1 MVSRP
6 SCFSTFSPEVRA
18 QRDSLRTLLR
28 GQNPAVVVRLSA
40 FAQGVGVGYNQI
52 ACNADVLPGI
62 QRTLGLA
69 GPILTHVI
77 VSYEGREIRWMSAVR
92 SHYIDSLS
100 NRQKVR
106 MAARIGV
113 RTVSRADDSD

>member
-1 MVSRP
+1 MQMLQEPVSR
-6 SCFSTFSPEVRA
+6 
-18 QRDSLRTLLR
+18 RTTATEIAR
-28 GQNPAVVVRLSA
+28 IDYEA
-40 FAQGVGVGYNQI
+40 FARGVGLGYNQI

-62 QRTLGLA
+62 QRAFGLA

-77 VSYEGREIRWMSAVR
+77 VSYEGREIRWLGALR
-92 SHYIDSLS
+92 SHYIDNLS

-113 RTVSRADDSD
+113 RTVSRRPDSD